1 MIYRPN
7 LFLLFTNFFLFKN
20 VIRISIF
27 CLTIRPPQFHAD
39 QVEVSWQVIRICLS
53 ISTDIIGYANKVSC
67 WPGTT
72 GTCGTS
78 GTNFLG
84 TSGTSGTSGTRHSNC
99 FLACNTNVAN
109 KVWVDQHR
117 NSVGNK
123 KPPISRWL
131 ILLVLNN
138 VPHFIQSKLYY
149 TLK

>member
-67 WPGTT
+67 WPGTS
-72 GTCGTS
+72 GTC
-78 GTNFLG
+78 
-84 TSGTSGTSGTRHSNC
+84 GTSGTSGTRYSNC

-117 NSVGNK
+117 NSVVK
-123 KPPISRWL
+123 KTTDFSVVNFVSVEQCTSL
-131 ILLVLNN
+131 YLV
-138 VPHFIQSKLYY
+138 
-149 TLK
+149 

>member
-84 TSGTSGTSGTRHSNC
+84 TSGTSGTSGTRYSNC

-109 KVWVDQHR
+109 KVWVDQQKFC
-117 NSVGNK
+117 GK
-123 KPPISRWL
+123 
-131 ILLVLNN
+131 
-138 VPHFIQSKLYY
+138 
-149 TLK
+149 

>member
-27 CLTIRPPQFHAD
+27 CLTIRPTWFHAD
-39 QVEVSWQVIRICLS
+39 QIEVCWQVLRICLS

-67 WPGTT
+67 WPGTS
-72 GTCGTS
+72 GTC
-78 GTNFLG
+78 
-84 TSGTSGTSGTRHSNC
+84 GTSGTSGTRYSNC

-117 NSVGNK
+117 NSVVK
-123 KPPISRWL
+123 KTTDFSVVNFVSVEQCTSL
-131 ILLVLNN
+131 YLV
-138 VPHFIQSKLYY
+138 
-149 TLK
+149 

>member
-27 CLTIRPPQFHAD
+27 CLTIRPTWFHAD
-39 QVEVSWQVIRICLS
+39 QIEVCWQVLRICLS

-67 WPGTT
+67 WPGT
-72 GTCGTS
+72 
-78 GTNFLG
+78 
-84 TSGTSGTSGTRHSNC
+84 SGTSGTSGTNYWELQEQVVLQVQGILIVSWHVIRMLPTKFGWIS
-99 FLACNTNVAN
+99 
-109 KVWVDQHR
+109 R

-138 VPHFIQSKLYY
+138 VPHFI
-149 TLK
+149 